1 MGLAG
6 MEDAQI
12 KSGNGMVERGKPEE
26 EEMQAMST
34 AEYAKMRQ
42 ANKPGTEVYDVQ
54 EGLRKSQTRI
64 RSILEGRIL
73 KLAREDQ
80 RYQ

>member
-1 MGLAG
+1 
-6 MEDAQI
+6 MEDAQV
-12 KSGNGMVERGKPEE
+12 KSGNGLVERSTPGQNESE
-26 EEMQAMST
+26 GMSVSD
-34 AEYAKMRQ
+34 YAKMRQ
-42 ANKPGTEVYDVQ
+42 ANKPGTEVYEVQ